1 MGVQEHRWG
10 IIINSISVITYRD
23 TVYNLKSLGVYMMD
37 DYTSDT
43 EDENSNATAGVLTS
57 KIEYELDLL
66 KRHVK
71 MLKLISEHKPIGIIK
86 LSNLSKHPQHKV
98 RYSLRMLEQEGLI
111 IPSPDGAVPTDKVQD
126 YLPVIKDTL
135 ASMKKVIDEIEEILE

>member
-1 MGVQEHRWG
+1 MWAQSYGVD
-10 IIINSISVITYRD
+10 I
-23 TVYNLKSLGVYMMD
+23 MD
-37 DYTSDT
+37 EYGADT
-43 EDENSNATAGVLTS
+43 EEEDANATAGVLTN

-71 MLKLISEHKPIGIIK
+71 MLKLINKHKPIGIIK

-111 IPSPDGAVPTDKVQD
+111 MPSPDGAVPTDKVNE
-126 YLPVIKDTL
+126 YLPVLKETL
-135 ASMKKVIDEIEEILE
+135 GAMKAVIDEIDEILE

>member
-1 MGVQEHRWG
+1 
-10 IIINSISVITYRD
+10 
-23 TVYNLKSLGVYMMD
+23 MD
-37 DYTSDT
+37 EYGAGT
-43 EDENSNATAGVLTS
+43 EEEEDANATAGVLTS

-71 MLKLISEHKPIGIIK
+71 MLKLINEHKPIGIIK

-111 IPSPDGAVPTDKVQD
+111 MPSPDGAVPTDKVQD
-126 YLPVIKDTL
+126 YLPVLKETL
-135 ASMKKVIDEIEEILE
+135 ASMRSVIDEIEAVLE